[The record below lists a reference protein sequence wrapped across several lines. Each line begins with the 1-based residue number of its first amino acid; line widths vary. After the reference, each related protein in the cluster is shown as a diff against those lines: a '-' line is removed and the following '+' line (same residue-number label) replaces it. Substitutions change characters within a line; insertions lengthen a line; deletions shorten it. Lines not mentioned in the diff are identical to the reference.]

1 MPVVIAGLILSFL
14 VMLLFGGTEIDRG
27 LLMLF
32 SARDMPRLE
41 QAADLVGA
49 GSLPVPLLVV
59 ALAGGLYLLVR
70 GQWRAGLLLLG
81 VTLLGRLLV
90 DAIQSLSDGAR
101 PPVDER
107 LFPRQGGG
115 YPSGQAANATI
126 TGFALAFL
134 LTRHYPARAL
144 ALGLAATCALLA
156 GAARLVLGAAWPS
169 DVIGGWALGLAWVLL
184 VLLLAGEDLGDGT
197 ARPLRHSVPQ
207 GEKAMENRRTET
219 ARQNDDSDLIENLE
233 DAPSFGSASGGQ
245 LQRDIGSRAELE
257 REDVGE
263 PGVTRVRDSDKPEGE
278 ANLPRFNQ
286 K

>member
-14 VMLLFGGTEIDRG
+14 VMLLFGGTELDRG

-32 SARDMPRLE
+32 STGDTPRLE
-41 QAADLVGA
+41 QAADLITA
-49 GSLPVPLLVV
+49 AALPVPLLAM
-59 ALAGGLYLLVR
+59 ALTGGGYLLVR
-70 GQWRAGLLLLG
+70 GQWRAGLLLLA

-90 DAIQSLSDGAR
+90 DAIQALTEGAR
-101 PPVDER
+101 PAVDER

-115 YPSGQAANATI
+115 YPSGQAASATI
-126 TGFALAFL
+126 TSFALAYL

-144 ALGLAATCALLA
+144 ALGLAATGALLA
-156 GAARLVLGAAWPS
+156 GAARLVQGAAWPS
-169 DVIGGWALGLAWVLL
+169 DVIGGWAFGLAWVLL
-184 VLLLAGEDLGDGT
+184 VLRLAGEDLGDGT

-207 GEKAMENRRTET
+207 GERAMENRRTET

-233 DAPSFGSASGGQ
+233 EAPSFGSASGGQ

-263 PGVTRVRDSDKPEGE
+263 AGVTRVRDSDKNDGD